1 MGGSAVASQKVTE
14 DNFAIKP
21 ADPTKAGY
29 EFAGWYTDAV
39 LSTPWNFTT
48 DKVTENTILYAKW
61 EKVAVQ
67 YTLGF
72 ETNGGSAVVSQ
83 KVTKDTLAIKPA
95 NPTKVGYEFADWYMD
110 PAFSKP
116 WNFTTDKVTKNT
128 ILYAKWEKI
137 VAQYTVNF
145 ETNGGSAIPSQKV
158 TDKAK
163 VTKPTNPT
171 KAGYILIGWYKDE
184 TLNIPWDFDIDVITE
199 NLTLYA
205 KWEKLS
211 MQYTVDFETNGG
223 STVTSQKVTNDTL
236 ATRPVDPTK
245 AGYIFTGW
253 YKDIV
258 LTIPW
263 DFSKDVV
270 KSNITLYAIG

>member
-1 MGGSAVASQKVTE
+1 M
-14 DNFAIKP
+14 
-21 ADPTKAGY
+21 
-29 EFAGWYTDAV
+29 
-39 LSTPWNFTT
+39 
-48 DKVTENTILYAKW
+48 
-61 EKVAVQ
+61 
-67 YTLGF
+67 
-72 ETNGGSAVVSQ
+72 
-83 KVTKDTLAIKPA
+83 
-95 NPTKVGYEFADWYMD
+95 
-110 PAFSKP
+110 
-116 WNFTTDKVTKNT
+116 
-128 ILYAKWEKI
+128 
-137 VAQYTVNF
+137 
-145 ETNGGSAIPSQKV
+145 
-158 TDKAK
+158 
-163 VTKPTNPT
+163 TKPTNPT

-253 YKDIV
+253 YKDIA

-270 KSNITLYAIG
+270 KSNITLYAHWVTDGSSGDGGSISPNPSPIPEPNIPEKQEPKPEEPIDPQPTEPTPYKSQISSFQIFLKDIGPGR